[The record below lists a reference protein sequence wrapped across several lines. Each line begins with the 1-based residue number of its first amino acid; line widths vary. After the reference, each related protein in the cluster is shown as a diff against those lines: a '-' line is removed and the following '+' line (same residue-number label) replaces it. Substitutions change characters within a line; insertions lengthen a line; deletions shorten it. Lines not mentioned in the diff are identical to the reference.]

1 MGDWIYLS
9 HYLNPTVPAYGGGDT
24 FQSVELKSIM
34 RGDTCNT
41 SRWIMPNH
49 IGTHIDFPR
58 HFVEN
63 GKSLSDYS
71 PEFWIM
77 NHALL
82 IDISPKVP
90 SAIINEAL
98 FNIDAVPKD
107 TEILFI
113 KTGFGSLR
121 NDACYWNAGPV
132 FMPEIADSLR
142 RSCPNI
148 RIMGCDTISLSSWS
162 NREMGKAAHEAF
174 LNHTH
179 PILLLEDMNLDKVN
193 RATVFQRVIVSP
205 LCVSDAD
212 ASPCSVLAE
221 VKA

>member
-9 HYLNPTVPAYGGGDT
+9 HFLNSTVPAYGGGET
-24 FQSVELKSIM
+24 FQSAEQRSIM

-41 SRWIMPNH
+41 SSWIMPNH

-77 NHALL
+77 NHAHL
-82 IDISPKVP
+82 IDVSPIAA
-90 SAIINEAL
+90 SAIIDEAL
-98 FNIDAVPKD
+98 LNIDATPKD
-107 TEILFI
+107 TDILFI
-113 KTGFGSLR
+113 KTGFGKLR
-121 NDACYWNAGPV
+121 DDACYWNAGPV
-132 FMPEIADSLR
+132 FMPEIADALR
-142 RSCPNI
+142 RRCPNI
-148 RIMGCDTISLSSWS
+148 RIMGFDTISLSSWS
-162 NREMGKAAHEAF
+162 DRHKGRTAHKAF
-174 LNHTH
+174 LNNVH
-179 PILLLEDMNLDKVN
+179 PILLLEDMNLDMVKS
-193 RATVFQRVIVSP
+193 ATLFQRVIVSP

-212 ASPCSVLAE
+212 ASPCTVLAE